1 MYYLHIKIVFTQRYT
16 WQNFASQVLRLVN
29 NRVES
34 TCLIQDTILV
44 VDQNFAM
51 CNVG

>member
-16 WQNFASQVLRLVN
+16 WQKFASQVLRLVN

-34 TCLIQDTILV
+34 TYLQDTILV